1 MDRYRS
7 IVTPLKEPWNLKHA
21 QMLLIVT
28 WLVAMFASSPLYFSQ
43 SLKTLTMEN
52 ITLCGEF
59 CGEFN
64 WSTGDHTKVIYGI
77 CLLVIQ
83 FMIPAVIMSIC
94 YWKILQKFY
103 SHEYL
108 YHFRTIFLPSDVDP
122 SSALLFTNLLYEY
135 LIMIYSALSKYME
148 CVRTMKGTATVDTNL
163 KLAISDRQNLS
174 DILLYLGAYY
184 TLKQQRLIQSVVVRT
199 DWIVEEGS
207 MLTAA
212 QQAQTAVRKRRV
224 MYVLILMV
232 VVFMGS
238 WLPLSA
244 VNLIKDLGIPLM
256 YFKLLNVHAIAMTS
270 VVWNPLLYF
279 WMSKRHRRALK
290 DDMTW
295 LTNARRHT
303 NVGVLSRFAPSPSV
317 SVVYRRTLERHL
329 GVTNFR
335 RGTLADPTCMARERA
350 QADLHSNCFLL
361 VPLMPL
367 CQSGS
372 VTEERV
378 LNGSLRVCNPPHI
391 SCVLNDADNGT
402 MTVGVESIACLDP
415 GVLWYEVVRDTIGC
429 MVVILLFICVTLF
442 LLALTVFRR
451 SQKIDIRARERKTQ
465 KEYARNIRKHL
476 HSTSSDT
483 INITVI

>member
-1 MDRYRS
+1 MAFLPVLISSWCLCYIAIDRYRS
-7 IVTPLKEPWNLKHA
+7 IVTPLKEPWKLKHA
-21 QMLLIVT
+21 QRILICT

-43 SLKTLTMEN
+43 SLKTLSMAN

-64 WSTGDHTKVIYGI
+64 WDQEEHTKLFYGFS
-77 CLLVIQ
+77 LLVVQ
-83 FMIPAVIMSIC
+83 FVIPAIIMSFC
-94 YWKILQKFY
+94 YWKILQK
-103 SHEYL
+103 
-108 YHFRTIFLPSDVDP
+108 
-122 SSALLFTNLLYEY
+122 
-135 LIMIYSALSKYME
+135 
-148 CVRTMKGTATVDTNL
+148 VRA
-163 KLAISDRQNLS
+163 
-174 DILLYLGAYY
+174 
-184 TLKQQRLIQSVVVRT
+184 

-212 QQAQTAVRKRRV
+212 QQAQTAVRKKRV

-232 VVFMGS
+232 VVFMTS

-244 VNLIKDLGIPLM
+244 VNLIKDLEIPLILEQM

-295 LTNARRHT
+295 LTNVRRHT

-317 SVVYRRTLERHL
+317 SLVYRRTLERHL

-335 RGTLADPTCMARERA
+335 RGTLADPTCMSRERA

-367 CQSGS
+367 CQSVSRRNSHLTIDDQRLPLSKMSSRKGS
-372 VTEERV
+372 
-378 LNGSLRVCNPPHI
+378 
-391 SCVLNDADNGT
+391 GT
-402 MTVGVESIACLDP
+402 S
-415 GVLWYEVVRDTIGC
+415 TI
-429 MVVILLFICVTLF
+429 
-442 LLALTVFRR
+442 LTKDR
-451 SQKIDIRARERKTQ
+451 
-465 KEYARNIRKHL
+465 
-476 HSTSSDT
+476 
-483 INITVI
+483 